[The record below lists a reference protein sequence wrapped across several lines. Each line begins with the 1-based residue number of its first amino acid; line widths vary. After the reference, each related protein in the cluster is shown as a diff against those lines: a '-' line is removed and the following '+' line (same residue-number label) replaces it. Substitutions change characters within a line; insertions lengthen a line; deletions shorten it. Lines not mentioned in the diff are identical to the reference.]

1 MVKMPTAANLH
12 QTQFEKQVKL
22 KTMSIVILVGGESAN
37 GNPEH
42 RYLVNAF
49 VARFGD
55 KVTRIISAE
64 PTRRPLKTR
73 LKRLLKRGNYAE
85 RLRRALYKGGYG
97 PDPAALSAA
106 LFDGAPIDVMP
117 GAERHSVVSSHNGPD
132 CLALLDQEKPDVII
146 VYGTAILK
154 APLFDRARIITLN
167 MHTGLSPWYRGDS
180 TLFWPVFYDDPEHL
194 GVTVHELVA
203 AVDGGDIASTG
214 KVNYETGDSEAD
226 LFAKGVKIGTQ
237 LYLSAAQ
244 AALDGTL
251 VCKPQDLSLGREF
264 RWIHRTVAAEKQV
277 LKNLGKWA
285 SSPSAQ
291 SDR

>member
-1 MVKMPTAANLH
+1 
-12 QTQFEKQVKL
+12 
-22 KTMSIVILVGGESAN
+22 MSIVILVGGESAN

-49 VARFGD
+49 LTRFGD
-55 KVTRIISAE
+55 RVTRIISAA

-73 LKRLLKRGNYAE
+73 LARMVKRGNYLE
-85 RLRRALYKGGYG
+85 RVRRALYKGGYG
-97 PDPAALSAA
+97 PDSEALSNA
-106 LFDGAPIDVMP
+106 LFDGEPITLMP
-117 GAERHSVVSSHNGPD
+117 GGERHRVVSSHNGQD
-132 CLALLDQEKPDVII
+132 CLDLLDQEKPDVII

-154 APLFDRARIITLN
+154 APLFDRARNITLN

-180 TLFWPVFYDDPEHL
+180 TLFWPVFYDDPDHL

-214 KVNYETGDSEAD
+214 RVIYAPGDSEAD
-226 LFAKGVKIGTQ
+226 LFAKGVKIGTE

-244 AALDGTL
+244 SALDGTL
-251 VCKPQDLSLGREF
+251 VCEPQDLSLGREF

-277 LKNLGKWA
+277 LKNLAKWA
-285 SSPSAQ
+285 S
-291 SDR
+291 DRKIQTD